1 MSIYLESLCWM
12 EFLPKFNSRGGWNKN
27 FLTGKILRNELTGG
41 TRLLGTKGYVFQN
54 GLPLRVV
61 GIYNLQESI

>member
-1 MSIYLESLCWM
+1 M
-12 EFLPKFNSRGGWNKN
+12 EFLSKFNSQGGWNKN

-41 TRLLGTKGYVFQN
+41 GRLLGTKEYVFQN
-54 GLPLRVV
+54 GLPLRVI